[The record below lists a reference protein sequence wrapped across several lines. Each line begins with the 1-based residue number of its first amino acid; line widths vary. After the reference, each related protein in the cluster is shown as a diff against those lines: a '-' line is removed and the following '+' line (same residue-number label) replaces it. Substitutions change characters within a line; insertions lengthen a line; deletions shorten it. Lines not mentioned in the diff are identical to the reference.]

1 MQVSLNWIK
10 QYVETDLS
18 VQEIADILTN
28 IGLEEEGIGSFET
41 IDGGLKGLVVGE
53 VLTCGKHPNAT
64 KLSLTTVDVGTGTPL
79 GIVCGAPNVAQGQKV
94 LVATI
99 GTMIYP
105 AGGDPFKIKKG
116 KIRGEVSEGMICAE
130 DELGLGN
137 SHAGIMV
144 LDANATVGMTAAD
157 YIKSIGGYGPD
168 KIMVESDTIYEIGLT
183 PNRSDATGHLGVAF
197 DLAAALKTNYEGQ
210 GKFTQP
216 DVSAFK
222 IDNNSLAIEVDIQNS
237 DAAPRY
243 SGVCIAGVTVK
254 ESPSWLQNR
263 LKAIGL
269 TPKNNIVDITNFV
282 LHELGQPLHAFD
294 YDAIADKK
302 VIVRNLADK
311 TKFTTLDEV
320 DRELSE
326 EDLMICDGQSNG
338 MCIAGVFGGMT
349 SGVKEETTNIFLE
362 SAHFHSTT
370 IRRTSMRHLL
380 RTDAATRFEK
390 GTDPNI
396 TIYALKRAALLIQE
410 LAGGTVASEIIDIYP
425 NPVERNQVTVT
436 YKKIQS
442 LIGVEIPKDDI
453 NTILGHLDMNILES
467 SEEGLTIDIPTNKV
481 DVTRDV
487 DVIEEILR
495 IYGYNKVEEP
505 GVLKSILAFSP
516 KPNPHKVRNLI
527 AELLTSNGFSEM
539 MATSMMRS
547 RYFKEILPIAD
558 EKLVYVNNTSNQH
571 LDILRPS
578 MVFCGLEAILHNQ
591 NRQQTDIKLY
601 EFGKTYL
608 KTDEDYKE
616 EQFLTLFITGQ
627 RYGES
632 WLNTSKQASDYYTL
646 KAYIEQVLTRI
657 GLDSGKMQRTV
668 VEDAPFAYALKYHR
682 GPQNIVTF
690 GRLLP
695 KMQKAMAYKD
705 NNFQKIKQPVFYA
718 EFHWDNILKALKK
731 HKVQFKPVSKYPS
744 VRRDLALVVNKSIT
758 FEQIL
763 GIAIKSGKKLLKETN
778 LFDVYE
784 HEEHI
789 GKGKKSYAVSFI
801 FQDDNKT
808 LKDKDIDKIM
818 NNLIQNYENKLSALI
833 RK

>member
-18 VQEIADILTN
+18 AQEIADILTN
-28 IGLEEEGIGSFET
+28 IGLEEEGITPFET
-41 IDGGLKGLVVGE
+41 IKGGLKGLLIGE
-53 VLTCGKHPNAT
+53 VLTCVKHPNAN
-64 KLSLTTVDVGTGTPL
+64 KLSLTTVDVGGKTPL
-79 GIVCGAPNVAQGQKV
+79 NIVCGAPNVAQGQKV
-94 LVATI
+94 VVATI
-99 GTMIYP
+99 GTMLYP
-105 AGGDPFKIKKG
+105 AEGDAFKIKKG
-116 KIRGEVSEGMICAE
+116 NIRGEASEGMICAE
-130 DELGLGN
+130 DEIGLGN

-144 LDANATVGMTAAD
+144 LDANAPVGTPIAD
-157 YIKSIGGYGPD
+157 YINSIGGYGSN
-168 KIMVESDTIYEIGLT
+168 KIQVESDTIYEIGLT

-216 DVSAFK
+216 NVDNFK
-222 IDNNSLAIEVDIQNS
+222 IDNNSLPISVDIQNT
-237 DAAPRY
+237 AACPRY
-243 SGVCIAGVTVK
+243 SGVCIAGVEVK
-254 ESPSWLQNR
+254 ESPQWLKNR
-263 LKAIGL
+263 LQAIGL

-294 YDAIADKK
+294 YDAIADQK
-302 VIVRNLADK
+302 VIVRNLVDK

-320 DRELSE
+320 ERELSE
-326 EDLMICDGQSNG
+326 EDLMICDGQSKG
-338 MCIAGVFGGMT
+338 MCIAGVFGGIQ
-349 SGVKEETTNIFLE
+349 SGVKDSTKNIFLE

-410 LAGGTVASEIIDIYP
+410 LAGGTIASEVIDIYP
-425 NPVERNQVTVT
+425 NPVERNQVNLT
-436 YKKIQS
+436 YKKVRS
-442 LIGVEIPKDDI
+442 LIGVDIPKENI
-453 NTILGHLDMNILES
+453 NTILGHLDMNILEAT
-467 SEEGLTIDIPTNKV
+467 EEGLTIDIPTNKV

-505 GVLKSILAFSP
+505 TVLKSILAFSP

-527 AELLTSNGFSEM
+527 ADLLTSNGFNEM

-547 RYFKEILPIAD
+547 KYFKEILPIAD
-558 EKLVYVNNTSNQH
+558 EELVYVNNTSNQH

-578 MVFCGLEAILHNQ
+578 MLFCGLEAVLHNQ
-591 NRQQTDIKLY
+591 NRQQTDLKLY
-601 EFGKTYL
+601 EFGKTYR
-608 KTDEDYKE
+608 KQGEDYKE

-627 RYGES
+627 RYAES
-632 WLNTSKQASDYYTL
+632 WLNNSKQASDYYTL
-646 KAYIEQVLTRI
+646 KAYVEQLMTRI
-657 GLDSGKMQRTV
+657 GLDSGQMQRTV

-695 KMQKAMAYKD
+695 KMQKAMDYHEHSFK
-705 NNFQKIKQPVFYA
+705 KIKQPVYYA

-731 HKVQFKPVSKYPS
+731 HKVQFSPISKYPS
-744 VRRDLALVVNKSIT
+744 SRRDLALIVDQKIT

-789 GKGKKSYAVSFI
+789 GKGKKSYAVSFV

-818 NNLIQNYENKLSALI
+818 SNLIQSYESKLGALI